1 MVQSQSPP
9 AFDDLVPPVAMLH
22 DGSSSQEQFIELG
35 EKFTTFVLIPRTHLQ
50 PTAAVLDMGCG
61 NGAVARALT
70 QYLTAAGRYAG
81 LDINARTIAWLQER
95 YQRYPN
101 FSFHHANVWNKLYNP
116 GGEFQASTYQFPFE
130 SATFDLVLLKSVF
143 THMVPADVRSYL
155 REISRVLR
163 PGGRAAISY
172 FLLNPESRLLIEQGR
187 DVHQLK
193 FEYEGDPLCR
203 IANPEVPEA
212 VTAHDE
218 ARIRAFYAEV
228 GMQAVELSFG
238 DWCGRPTLLGHQ
250 DLIVAIKS

>member
-1 MVQSQSPP
+1 MSQSQSPV

-22 DGSSSQEQFIELG
+22 DGTSSQEEFVAFG
-35 EKFTTFVLIPRTHLQ
+35 EKFTTFVLIPRTHLL

-61 NGAVARALT
+61 NGGVARALT
-70 QYLTAAGRYAG
+70 QYLAPGGRYAG
-81 LDINARTIAWLQER
+81 LDINSRTITWLQER

-116 GGEFQASTYQFPFE
+116 GGEYQAADYRFPFE
-130 SATFDLVLLKSVF
+130 SASFDLVLLKSVF
-143 THMVPADVRSYL
+143 THMVPADVRAYL

-187 DVHQLK
+187 DVHRLT
-193 FEYEGDPLCR
+193 FEYEGDSLCR
-203 IANPEVPEA
+203 VANPEIPEA

-250 DLIVAIKS
+250 DLIVAQKT

>member
-1 MVQSQSPP
+1 MST
-9 AFDDLVPPVAMLH
+9 
-22 DGSSSQEQFIELG
+22 EL
-35 EKFTTFVLIPRTHLQ
+35 
-50 PTAAVLDMGCG
+50 A
-61 NGAVARALT
+61 
-70 QYLTAAGRYAG
+70 
-81 LDINARTIAWLQER
+81 
-95 YQRYPN
+95 
-101 FSFHHANVWNKLYNP
+101 
-116 GGEFQASTYQFPFE
+116 
-130 SATFDLVLLKSVF
+130 
-143 THMVPADVRSYL
+143 
-155 REISRVLR
+155 